1 MELDK
6 LKILQIGKFY
16 PILGGV
22 EKVMYDLMCGLS
34 ARGVSCDMLCAA
46 VDGKGHE
53 EHLNEHATLFCTN
66 SLCKKAGTMIA
77 PAMITKLRKI
87 CRDYDIIHVHHPD
100 PMAALALFLSGF
112 KGKVVLH
119 WHSDIVKQR
128 ILLKGYLPL
137 QNWLIGRA
145 DLIVGT
151 SPVYLKG
158 SPFLKKVQEKT
169 VCLPIGIEEMPRNHE
184 RALEIKKQYGQKKI
198 IFSLGRMVS
207 YKGFQY
213 LVEAAKYLS
222 DDYVVVIGSNGPLKN
237 NLLQQIKELSLQNK
251 VFLPGRISDNDLVA
265 YYEACQLFCLPSVMK
280 TEAFGIVQIEA
291 MSFGKPVV
299 TTTIPDS
306 GVSWVNAHGKSGLN
320 VTPGDAHELA
330 EAIQAVCDDEGVYNH
345 FSEGALRNFNDRF
358 THQKMIEGCLQ
369 IYSMLW
375 ER

>member
-1 MELDK
+1 MK
-6 LKILQIGKFY
+6 VLQLGKFY

-34 ARGVSCDMLCAA
+34 QKGVFCDMLCAT
-46 VDGKGHE
+46 VKGKGFTRK
-53 EHLNEHATLFCTN
+53 LNERSTLYCTHTH
-66 SLCKKAGTMIA
+66 SKKAGAMLSPSMIS
-77 PAMITKLRKI
+77 MLRKI
-87 CRDYDIIHVHHPD
+87 CKEYDIIHVHHPD
-100 PMAALALFLSGF
+100 PMAALALFLSGY

-128 ILLKGYLPL
+128 FLLKFYLPL
-137 QNWLIGRA
+137 QRWLIRRA
-145 DLIVGT
+145 DLIIGT

-158 SPFLKKVQEKT
+158 SPYLKNVQDKT
-169 VCLPIGIEEMPRNHE
+169 VCLPIGIAEMSRNHA
-184 RALEIKKQYGQKKI
+184 RAVEVNNSFKGKKI

-222 DDYVVVIGSNGPLKN
+222 DDYVVVIGGNGPLQN
-237 NLLQQIKELSLQNK
+237 NLLERINALSLQQK
-251 VFLPGRISDNDLVA
+251 VLLPGRIPDEDLVA
-265 YYEACQLFCLPSVMK
+265 YYEACRLFCLPSVMK

-306 GVSWVNAHGKSGLN
+306 GVAWVNVHGASGLN
-320 VTPGDAHELA
+320 VTPGDARCLA
-330 EAIQAVCDDEGVYNH
+330 EAIQAICDNEDTYNH
-345 FSEGALRNFNDRF
+345 YSEGALRNFKTRF
-358 THQKMIEGCLQ
+358 TQQEMIENCIN

-375 ER
+375 KH